1 MRRQKSAWAHGYAKN
16 AGLSARCRAEG
27 LHAAQAC
34 VQLRARLCNESQ
46 AVSHFFAPAAARL
59 FGVCVLATDRSLPPT
74 ALARAVEA
82 RGIDMLFLPENSH
95 MPVSRRKSWPQA
107 EGLIDPL
114 SRLYDPFVALS
125 AAAAVTERLLL
136 GFGVCLLTHRDPI
149 NTAKAVASLDLLSGG
164 RVILGVAGGA
174 LDEAMRNHGSPFKQR
189 WQIVRERTLAMREIW
204 QGDPAEFHGD
214 FVSFDPLVSYP
225 KPLQPAGPPIWIGSN
240 SKWVPERVAD
250 YADGWIVYRGRY
262 EGDAVADLKAACVRR
277 ERNFETLSLTLM
289 DAPWD
294 TEACREFL
302 ADGFRKLIFLVP
314 PDVTD
319 IEAALDRVVE
329 IIAPLRVAGA
339 G

>member
-1 MRRQKSAWAHGYAKN
+1 M
-16 AGLSARCRAEG
+16 
-27 LHAAQAC
+27 
-34 VQLRARLCNESQ
+34 
-46 AVSHFFAPAAARL
+46 SHFFAHAAARL
-59 FGVCVLATDRSLPPT
+59 FGVCVLTTDRSLAPT

-95 MPVSRRKSWPQA
+95 MPVNRRKSWPQA
-107 EGLIDPL
+107 DGLIDPL

-204 QGDPAEFHGD
+204 QAEEAEFHGD
-214 FVSFDPLVSYP
+214 FVSFEPLMSYP

-240 SKWVPERVAD
+240 SKWVPDRVAD

-262 EGDAVADLKAACVRR
+262 EGDAVADLKSACERR
-277 ERNFETLSLTLM
+277 GRNFDSLSLTLM
-289 DAPWD
+289 DAPWEIEGCHALL
-294 TEACREFL
+294 EA
-302 ADGFRKLIFLVP
+302 GFSKLVFLVP
-314 PDVTD
+314 PNEAD
-319 IEAALDRVVE
+319 IETALDRVAAIV
-329 IIAPLRVAGA
+329 AALR
-339 G
+339 